1 MTCGGCGSPR
11 PAGKEQKK
19 SYRAQ
24 TRILISSS
32 PGMYYNNLCLVT
44 FVGWGGDRRWGRGYD
59 VRWVWFTTPC
69 WERTKEILQSTETN
83 SAFVITRCV
92 LQQFVPCHLCGVGGA
107 AGGGRGSRWGRGG
120 DMTCGGCGSPR
131 PAGKEQKKSYRV
143 RNEF

>member
-24 TRILISSS
+24 KRILLSSS

-44 FVGWGGDRRWGRGYD
+44 FVGWGG
-59 VRWVWFTTPC
+59 T
-69 WERTKEILQSTETN
+69 
-83 SAFVITRCV
+83 
-92 LQQFVPCHLCGVGGA
+92 
-107 AGGGRGSRWGRGG
+107 AGGGG

-131 PAGKEQKKSYRV
+131 PAGKEQKKSYRAQKTNSAFV
-143 RNEF
+143 ITRYVLQQFVTCHLCGVGVGQLVGEGI

>member
-1 MTCGGCGSPR
+1 MPCHLCGVGGTAGWGGDMTCGGCGSPRPAGKEQKKSYRAQKRILLSSSPGMYYNNFVPCHLCGVGWDSWWGGDMTCGGCGSPR

-44 FVGWGGDRRWGRGYD
+44 FVGWGGDSRWGRGYD

-69 WERTKEILQSTETN
+69 W
-83 SAFVITRCV
+83 
-92 LQQFVPCHLCGVGGA
+92 
-107 AGGGRGSRWGRGG
+107 
-120 DMTCGGCGSPR
+120 
-131 PAGKEQKKSYRV
+131 
-143 RNEF
+143 